1 MIQKQMNWT
10 INYEEN
16 FQSILTNFNQQTEI
30 ELFQEKC
37 YFDTLFLHNTYT
49 GERNQMKKKR

>member
-49 GERNQMKKKR
+49 GQEREIK